1 MAKHARF
8 SWWAPAAL
16 LALAACKPNTEA
28 PAVKAPDAATGTAE
42 TAVPTVHESMTKTF
56 TPQSNRLWELAGN
69 LYGDNGELDAK
80 LLSDTQWQEL
90 GSAAGSMRD
99 VANALVE
106 AAAVRVAGEGVQIQA
121 EGTPGSPG
129 AAQVQALID
138 ADLNGFREEARKLV
152 LVAGDAAS
160 AAQARDATKMDEAS
174 NRLNEVCTS
183 CHTRFW
189 YAQQ

>member
-1 MAKHARF
+1 M
-8 SWWAPAAL
+8 
-16 LALAACKPNTEA
+16 LAACHPKADAPEA
-28 PAVKAPDAATGTAE
+28 TAGAAQS
-42 TAVPTVHESMTKTF
+42 AVPTVHESMTQTF

-69 LYGDNGELDAK
+69 LYGDNGGLDAS
-80 LLSDTQWQEL
+80 LLSDAQWQEL
-90 GSAAGSMRD
+90 GTAAQRMRD
-99 VANALVE
+99 VASALAEATAVR
-106 AAAVRVAGEGVQIQA
+106 AAAEGVQIQA

-152 LVAGDAAS
+152 AVAGDAAA
-160 AAQARDATKMDEAS
+160 AAQAHDAAKLDDAS
-174 NRLNEVCTS
+174 NNLNEVCTS

>member
-1 MAKHARF
+1 MARCKSS
-8 SWWAPAAL
+8 SWLIAAVL
-16 LALAACKPNTEA
+16 LTLAACKPSTEA
-28 PAVKAPDAATGTAE
+28 PAGAPEAAAGAAE
-42 TAVPTVHESMTKTF
+42 SAAPTVHESMTQTF

-80 LLSDTQWQEL
+80 LLPDAQWQEL
-90 GSAAGSMRD
+90 GTAANQMREAASALAD
-99 VANALVE
+99 
-106 AAAVRVAGEGVQIQA
+106 AAAVRVAADGVQIQA

-152 LVAGDAAS
+152 AVAGAAAA
-160 AAQARDATKMDEAS
+160 AAQARDATKMDDAS

-183 CHTRFW
+183 CHSRFW
-189 YAQQ
+189 YPQQ